1 MMMQCKYGIFQKT
14 VCSEQGEENA
24 SPVPP
29 SSAQKAKIAQL
40 MSYGSPSPLSPIPTK
55 VTPAAKKNFK
65 VPKPAHV

>member
-1 MMMQCKYGIFQKT
+1 MIIWLKYCIFQKN
-14 VCSEQGEENA
+14 VCNEQGEENA
-24 SPVPP
+24 SPVAP